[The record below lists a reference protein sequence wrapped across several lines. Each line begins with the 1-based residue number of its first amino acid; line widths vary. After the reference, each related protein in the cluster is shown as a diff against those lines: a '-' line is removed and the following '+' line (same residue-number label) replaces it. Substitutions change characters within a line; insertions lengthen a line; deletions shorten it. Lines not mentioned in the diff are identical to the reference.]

1 MKKYKFIIILLMIVT
16 LMMPLSGVAKTKE
29 KVNVYIFK
37 GEGCGYCANAI
48 EFFESIKDE
57 YGKYFN
63 LVEYEVWYNK
73 ENSKLMDK
81 VEEYLDIK
89 ITGVPFIIV
98 GNDTY
103 PGFIYEWG
111 DDITKSIIQEYNKDL
126 EERKDIIEEL
136 LTNTNKNVSN
146 YSCEVYNNIV
156 SMLKFEIDKVFEFI
170 FNVID

>member
-136 LTNTNKNVSN
+136 LPNTNKNVSN
-146 YSCEVYNNIV
+146 YSSEVYNNIV
-156 SMLKFEIDKVFEFI
+156 SILKFEINKVFEFL